1 MWEIFETSVAG
12 NERQSSSRRIGRCK
26 YGASC
31 ENVHFGRQEYSQ
43 ISAMLIM
50 LVFMH
55 HGQICY
61 GTERI
66 IIMESIADNFISV
79 GLQGSCILILDPD
92 RFDLTVGSRRRLFS

>member
-66 IIMESIADNFISV
+66 IIMESIADNFISLMKMKVENFNV
-79 GLQGSCILILDPD
+79 GYPVIANMSKG
-92 RFDLTVGSRRRLFS
+92 